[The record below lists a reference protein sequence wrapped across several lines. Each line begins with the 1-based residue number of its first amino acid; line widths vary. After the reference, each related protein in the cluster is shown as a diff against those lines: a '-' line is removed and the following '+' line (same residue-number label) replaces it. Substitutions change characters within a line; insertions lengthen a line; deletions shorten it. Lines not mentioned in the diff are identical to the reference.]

1 MCCCYG
7 IYLWNW
13 REKKIKFNSSFFLS
27 YVFIL
32 IVQFR
37 NIANLKYLSS
47 AAMIALLNLTD
58 RLDFDN
64 LPIIFNECR

>member
-1 MCCCYG
+1 MVFICG
-7 IYLWNW
+7 IE
-13 REKKIKFNSSFFLS
+13 REKRIKFNSSFFLS

>member
-1 MCCCYG
+1 MVFICG
-7 IYLWNW
+7 IE
-13 REKKIKFNSSFFLS
+13 REKKIKFTSSFFLS

-37 NIANLKYLSS
+37 NIANLKYLPS